1 MSAAPL
7 DDSKPCPAPRLGR
20 ILVVDDE
27 PANRDMLGRR
37 LERANYEVILRAD
50 ALGIEEFLAA
60 NPVDLVVLDWRMPL
74 RSGIDALIGLR
85 ARFDMDRTPVI
96 IATAADDDEVL
107 AEALGAGAND
117 YVTKPINMRVL
128 FARVKVQLDRRTAM
142 LELDAIRNGL
152 EEAILERTR
161 ELTIAN
167 GALSE
172 EIAERQ
178 AAEERERAMALHDA
192 LTGLPN
198 RRHLHKALEDFLA
211 KSDVTKPLAV
221 VAVDLDRFKPVN
233 DLYGHAVGD
242 ELLVKIADLLR
253 EETKVDGFAARL
265 GGDEFILV
273 LPHTSEEELI
283 GRLSALVAAFEKPF
297 PLLGYEVSIG
307 ATLGVAMAP
316 TDGRD
321 PLTLMRRADVALYR
335 AKDEGRGRF
344 AFFEAGMDER
354 VHERAALESDLRI
367 AIRNDA
373 IEPHFQP
380 LVQLGSGEVFGYEIL
395 ARWPHPQRGL
405 VSPDQFIPVA
415 EETGLIGELTLSLL
429 RRACIESLPWPGGP
443 LISLNIS
450 PVQLKDAALP
460 QKLLKV
466 LTETGFPPQRLE
478 IELTEDALVGDFD
491 AARLII
497 ISLKNQGVHI
507 ALDDFGTGYS
517 SLRHLRELP
526 FDVLKIDR
534 SFVHSMSDSEE
545 AHTLIKTIVAL
556 AKNMGVGVSAEGVES
571 AEHALALQSLGCEQ
585 GQGYHFGRAVAGADI
600 AEGLEPK
607 GEPEPQV
614 VPSERLSATPRAS

>member
-1 MSAAPL
+1 MSAASTG
-7 DDSKPCPAPRLGR
+7 DTPRTTSCGR

-27 PANRDMLGRR
+27 AANRDLLARR
-37 LERANYEVILRAD
+37 LERASYEVVLRAD
-50 ALGIEEFLAA
+50 ALTLEDDLTSERI
-60 NPVDLVVLDWRMPL
+60 DLVVLDWRMPL
-74 RSGIDALIGLR
+74 RSGLEALVGLR
-85 ARFDMDRTPVI
+85 TRFDMERTPVI

-107 AEALGAGAND
+107 AEALAAGAND
-117 YVTKPINMRVL
+117 YVTKPINVRVL
-128 FARVKVQLDRRTAM
+128 LARIKVQLERRIAV

-152 EEAILERTR
+152 EQAILERTQ

-167 GALSE
+167 QSLCE
-172 EIAERQ
+172 QIAERE

-211 KSDVTKPLAV
+211 KSDTTKPLAV

-253 EETKVDGFAARL
+253 DEISSDGFAARL

-273 LPHTSEEELI
+273 LPQTSEAELI
-283 GRLSALVAAFEKPF
+283 GRLSALVASFEKPF
-297 PLLGYEVSIG
+297 PLLGNEISVG

-321 PLTLMRRADVALYR
+321 PQTLMRRADVALYR
-335 AKDEGRGRF
+335 AKEEGRGRF

-367 AIRNDA
+367 AVRNDV

-380 LVQLGSGEVFGYEIL
+380 LVRLGTGEVFGYEIL

-405 VSPDQFIPVA
+405 IPPDQFIPLA
-415 EETGLIGELTLSLL
+415 EETGLIGELSLSIL
-429 RRACIESLPWPGGP
+429 RRACREALPWPGAP
-443 LISLNIS
+443 RISLNIS
-450 PVQLKDAALP
+450 PIQLKDPALP

-466 LTETGFPPQRLE
+466 LAETGFPPQRLE
-478 IELTEDALVGDFD
+478 IEITEDALVSDFD
-491 AARLII
+491 AARLILV
-497 ISLKNQGVHI
+497 SLKNQGVHI

-526 FDVLKIDR
+526 FDVLKIDH
-534 SFVHSMSDSEE
+534 SFVHSMSESAE
-545 AHTLIKTIVAL
+545 AHTLIKTIIAL
-556 AKNMGVGVSAEGVES
+556 AKNMGLDVTAEGIES
-571 AEHALALQSLGCEQ
+571 GEHALALQDLGCEM
-585 GQGYHFGRAVAGADI
+585 GQGYHFGRAVAGGTI
-600 AEGLEPK
+600 AEGLDRSA
-607 GEPEPQV
+607 GEDKQ
-614 VPSERLSATPRAS
+614 AASIRILAASPGAGR